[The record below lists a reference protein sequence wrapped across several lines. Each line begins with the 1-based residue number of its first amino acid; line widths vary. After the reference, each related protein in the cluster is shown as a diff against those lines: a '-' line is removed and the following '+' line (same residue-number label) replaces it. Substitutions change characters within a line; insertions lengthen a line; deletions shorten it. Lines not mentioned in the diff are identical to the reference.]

1 MARSTDASM
10 EMLRATGSSPSVM
23 VHDTS
28 MPDLAAADGEE
39 EDTGV
44 YADSYKNATW
54 IYIGDTEEMH
64 VWQKPETKG
73 EDKGMNT
80 FILNVA
86 VNIWFKS
93 KASNLYLEVPGS
105 NLLHGWKVL

>member
-1 MARSTDASM
+1 M
-10 EMLRATGSSPSVM
+10 EMLRAADSSPSVM

-28 MPDLAAADGEE
+28 MPDLAAVDGEE

-44 YADSYKNATW
+44 YAESYKNATW

-80 FILNVA
+80 YILNLTI
-86 VNIWFKS
+86 NIWFNS
-93 KASNLYLEVPGS
+93 NVSNLYLEAPGS
-105 NLLHGWKVL
+105 NLLHDWEVL

>member
-10 EMLRATGSSPSVM
+10 EMLRAADSSPSVM

-28 MPDLAAADGEE
+28 MPDLAAVDGEE

-44 YADSYKNATW
+44 YAESYKNATW

-73 EDKGMNT
+73 EDKGMNAC
-80 FILNVA
+80 ILNLTI
-86 VNIWFKS
+86 NIWFNS
-93 KASNLYLEVPGS
+93 NVSNLYSEVPGS
-105 NLLHGWKVL
+105 NLLHD